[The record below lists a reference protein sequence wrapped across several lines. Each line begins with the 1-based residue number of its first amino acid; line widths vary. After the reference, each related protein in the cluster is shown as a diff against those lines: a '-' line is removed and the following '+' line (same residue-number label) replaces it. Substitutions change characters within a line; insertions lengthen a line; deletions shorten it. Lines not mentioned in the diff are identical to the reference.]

1 LHERRRDYVASEMG
15 PEIARIPERQDAEA
29 EQWGNC
35 QRRRGDRD

>member
-1 LHERRRDYVASEMG
+1 VD
-15 PEIARIPERQDAEA
+15 PEIAGIPERQDDEA